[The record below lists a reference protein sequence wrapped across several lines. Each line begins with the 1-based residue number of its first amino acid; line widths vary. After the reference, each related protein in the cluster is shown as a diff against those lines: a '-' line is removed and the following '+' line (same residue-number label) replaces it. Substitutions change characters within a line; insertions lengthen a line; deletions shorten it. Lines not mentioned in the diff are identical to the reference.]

1 MIKQKDKILNE
12 MIELNK
18 LYKAG
23 KIEELVDFSKGK
35 GNIMDMTEE
44 EYTKRVDNRNADWMT
59 KLPDMMKDSSCFIT
73 VDAIHLGGKN
83 GLIKQLEK
91 RGYKVKAVE

>member
-1 MIKQKDKILNE
+1 
-12 MIELNK
+12 
-18 LYKAG
+18 
-23 KIEELVDFSKGK
+23 
-35 GNIMDMTEE
+35 
-44 EYTKRVDNRNADWMT
+44 MT